1 MSNQTIPG
9 WLTTEQACQILRISY
24 SKFRRNIMP
33 NLDSVQPS
41 GRCGP
46 RFFQEAEILEY
57 AAEADRT

>member
-1 MSNQTIPG
+1 
-9 WLTTEQACQILRISY
+9 
-24 SKFRRNIMP
+24 IMP